1 MHIRAR
7 ALSLTNTHMHKQEDS
22 DDSLEENENHKFRR
36 AAGHK
41 DRSRPDKALA
51 SDSRST
57 SDGKEEDTSDGE
69 EEDTSGDSEGQ
80 GGELEADD
88 ECTTE
93 MPVVERPAFQSAAV
107 CVPVSEPGV
116 TSGVAS
122 E

>member
-1 MHIRAR
+1 
-7 ALSLTNTHMHKQEDS
+7 MHKQEDS

-41 DRSRPDKALA
+41 DRSRPDKSALA
-51 SDSRST
+51 SDSRS
-57 SDGKEEDTSDGE
+57 TSDGE

-80 GGELEADD
+80 GEELEAGD